1 MQLESLLQYLDLYLG
16 TAEHPDYPSAWN
28 GLQVQGPEE
37 VAHIVTGMQDAE
49 VDTLADLLAEI
60 DKRIERARC
69 LGRSSLASR
78 ATGDRGF

>member
-1 MQLESLLQYLDLYLG
+1 MTEDAAYHEGYRRAL
-16 TAEHPDYPSAWN
+16 
-28 GLQVQGPEE
+28 EE
-37 VAHIVTGMQDAE
+37 VAHLVTGMQDAE
-49 VDTLADLLAEI
+49 IDSLARLLEEL

>member
-1 MQLESLLQYLDLYLG
+1 MTEDAAYHEGYRRAL
-16 TAEHPDYPSAWN
+16 
-28 GLQVQGPEE
+28 EE

-49 VDTLADLLAEI
+49 VDTLADLLQEI
-60 DKRIERARC
+60 DRRIERARC

>member
-1 MQLESLLQYLDLYLG
+1 MTQDAAFHEGYRRAL
-16 TAEHPDYPSAWN
+16 
-28 GLQVQGPEE
+28 EE
-37 VAHIVTGMQDAE
+37 VAHLVSGLE
-49 VDTLADLLAEI
+49 DTESEGLSNLLAEL